1 MDAIREV
8 VAVIVAAD
16 SSVGQLMRDI
26 DDLTAH
32 LPAPDEPRACPM
44 CSTHSWPCG
53 GFDTAARRVGAAG
66 LRLDHLVPRDLH
78 ARLWPPQPRP
88 PQPPAQPAQ
97 HMAWPSSVTA
107 EWLDKES
114 VDG

>member
-1 MDAIREV
+1 MSPVDAIREV

-16 SSVGQLMRDI
+16 SPVGQLVRDI
-26 DDLTAH
+26 DDMTAH
-32 LPAPDEPRACPM
+32 LPASDAPRACPM
-44 CSTHSWPCG
+44 CSTRSWPCA

-78 ARLWPPQPRP
+78 IRLWPPQP
-88 PQPPAQPAQ
+88 QPPAQTTQ
-97 HMAWPSSVTA
+97 QLVWPSSAGAVF
-107 EWLDKES
+107 DRES